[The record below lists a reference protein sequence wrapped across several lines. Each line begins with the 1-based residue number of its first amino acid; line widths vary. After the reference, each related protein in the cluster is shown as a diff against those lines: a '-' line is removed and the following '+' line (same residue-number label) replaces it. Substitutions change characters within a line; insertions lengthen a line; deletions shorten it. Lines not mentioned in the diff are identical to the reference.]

1 MGERTDRRASTASEA
16 VRGFDGQLFR
26 LVGALVSVDLLVIG
40 IGIAVEANPLA
51 ILLAHVLLLAACAWC
66 FAPAPACDRT
76 LWTVSLVLL
85 LIAGPLGGLSV
96 ILLALVER
104 CGAPEANVLA
114 AWYDWLSGGERSDAT
129 LRMHE
134 GILTGREFQPT
145 LREPRNFADVI
156 EKGTLPE
163 KQALLGHIGLRYHG
177 DFFPLL
183 SSALRSPR
191 SAVRAQAAAIFVKLK
206 EDFRRRLH
214 ADRHSSRAVRRNK
227 DVPAMLACARSIVD
241 CAESGFLDPAE
252 VCEALANAKALCL
265 DAAELGSSSTEQAMI
280 LCRIIAASDEDDGW
294 LDRFV
299 QSAPVSCS
307 QTRRLAARCLVAA
320 GRHADLHRMLFAVAD
335 GDDLPGRTAGGA
347 PFLIGG

>member
-16 VRGFDGQLFR
+16 VKGFDGQLFR

-66 FAPAPACDRT
+66 FAPAPARDRT

-183 SSALRSPR
+183 CSALRSPQ

-214 ADRHSSRAVRRNK
+214 ADRHSSRAVRRSK
-227 DVPAMLACARSIVD
+227 DVPAMLTCARSIVD

-252 VCEALANAKALCL
+252 VREALANAKALCL
-265 DAAELGSSSTEQAMI
+265 DAAEPGGSSTEQAMI

-320 GRHADLHRMLFAVAD
+320 GRHADLHRMLFTVAD